1 MNQKPVKIGPL
12 LVQRIPS
19 DSAEYRIVH
28 LHYWRGYLCPQQMPT
43 RWIEKFGK
51 LIEVR
56 TLDELTSERK
66 DYRAV
71 MRPDAGVRL
80 AYYEVIDAA
89 SV

>member
-1 MNQKPVKIGPL
+1 
-12 LVQRIPS
+12 
-19 DSAEYRIVH
+19 
-28 LHYWRGYLCPQQMPT
+28 MPT

-66 DYRAV
+66 DYGAV